1 MEGLITLGKIWLRLQ
16 IGTAIFAVLMLLLAL
31 YLSYKEHMK

>member
-1 MEGLITLGKIWLRLQ
+1 MEGLITLGKIWLWLQ
-16 IGTAIFAVLMLLLAL
+16 IGMAVFAALVLLLAL